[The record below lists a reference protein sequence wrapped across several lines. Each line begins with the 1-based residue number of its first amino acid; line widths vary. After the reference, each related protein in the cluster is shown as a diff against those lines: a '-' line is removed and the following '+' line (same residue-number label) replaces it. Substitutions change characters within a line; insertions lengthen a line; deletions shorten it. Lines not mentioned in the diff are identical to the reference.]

1 MKRHLKIELHGKS
14 QTWNKGLK
22 QSPFVWQLCKY
33 SCMLREF
40 SVQAIGWGRHNPTF
54 HIGRTL
60 IDWSFENI
68 FNILRPLSR
77 WLKTIILISLIRS
90 KCIMVG
96 PTGHSWAGKDWN
108 SARFQLYFSLYI
120 FNLFQSE
127 SGEVYSTLPSI
138 ILLPSC
144 WINKIKRALFDSHTY
159 SFLWKA
165 VWRTI
170 SDSRK
175 LHETPLFSL

>member
-60 IDWSFENI
+60 IDWSFEII
-68 FNILRPLSR
+68 FNILRPMVKNNYSNIIDTIKMHHGRAHRSQLSWQR
-77 WLKTIILISLIRS
+77 LKLGEISTIFL
-90 KCIMVG
+90 
-96 PTGHSWAGKDWN
+96 
-108 SARFQLYFSLYI
+108 SLYI
-120 FNLFQSE
+120 QFVSIWKWRSIL
-127 SGEVYSTLPSI
+127 YSTLPSI